1 MVGDSYGND
10 EWGCLLNAPD
20 LLRWQWGGS
29 CKVDGPHDG
38 QYLGGNLKEWR
49 SSPFPRA
56 ASDDMRLE
64 NKVALITG
72 GGSGIGRAS
81 AELFAREGAKIVVS
95 DLDETTAAETA
106 STISGAGGEA
116 AIVTGDVSKS
126 GDAERMVQAAIDS
139 YGRVDVLVNSAGIT
153 GRNAMYP
160 GASAEEIWDR
170 VIEVNL
176 KGTYL
181 MCWHGVPQ
189 MERTGGGSIVN
200 LASIMGLVGYSAGLG
215 GGFNPYVPS
224 KGGVL
229 QLTKNLA
236 IDYAKKGIRV
246 NCICPGYIA
255 TNLTRSLIEQDPEAL
270 GKLEALHP
278 MGRLGTADE
287 IAAAALFLASDESSF
302 VTGTPLI
309 VDGGYTAQ

>member
-1 MVGDSYGND
+1 MKNGKAAYLCGAAGD
-10 EWGCLLNAPD
+10 
-20 LLRWQWGGS
+20 Q
-29 CKVDGPHDG
+29 
-38 QYLGGNLKEWR
+38 
-49 SSPFPRA
+49 
-56 ASDDMRLE
+56 MRLE

-81 AELFAREGAKIVVS
+81 AEMFAREGAKVVVS
-95 DLDETTAAETA
+95 DVDETTAAETQSQIRA
-106 STISGAGGEA
+106 AGGEA
-116 AIVTGDVSKS
+116 SIITGDVSS
-126 GDAERMVQAAIDS
+126 SADAERMVQAAIDG

-160 GASAEEIWDR
+160 GASEEEIWDR
-170 VIEVNL
+170 VMEVNL

-181 MCWHGVPQ
+181 MCWHSVPQ
-189 MERTGGGSIVN
+189 MERTGGGSIIN
-200 LASIMGLVGYSAGLG
+200 LASIMGLVGYSSGLG

-236 IDYAKKGIRV
+236 IDYAKRGIRV

-255 TNLTRSLIEQDPEAL
+255 TNLTRSLTERDPEAL

-287 IAAAALFLASDESSF
+287 IANAALFLASDESSF